1 MNNLELK
8 EFTLLLFRLEEKKIY
23 NESKL
28 DEVFLSYDKIL
39 YRLNIQKIKTKT
51 GKDIKHKDLRYAIQ
65 VMQHKHKNCRWKS
78 EKIRSRNFYILIEG
92 YYWLISVYFNN
103 KKKLIDA
110 DIEFFEDLI
119 KQYEELL
126 KLESKNL
133 FEKDMKIQEL
143 VNYFNKKYETIEK
156 AIWKMIKIHSN
167 YRYVVNNEFVI
178 TKEGVEWL
186 CKNCFKQKYL
196 ELLESYKMD
205 LTEKFIKAGYIY
217 DNFFN
222 KN

>member
-1 MNNLELK
+1 M
-8 EFTLLLFRLEEKKIY
+8 EEKKIY

-39 YRLNIQKIKTKT
+39 YRLNIKNIKTKDNKEIT
-51 GKDIKHKDLRYAIQ
+51 HKDLRKAITI
-65 VMQHKHKNCRWKS
+65 MQRKHKNCRWKS

-92 YYWLISVYFNN
+92 YYWLINVYFNSN
-103 KKKLIDA
+103 MKLIDA
-110 DIEFFEDLI
+110 DIDFFEELI
-119 KQYEELL
+119 KQYEEIL

-133 FEKDMKIQEL
+133 FDKDMKMQEL
-143 VNYFNKKYETIEK
+143 VIYFNKKYETIEK
-156 AIWKMIKIHSN
+156 AIWKMIKVHNN

-178 TKEGVEWL
+178 TKEGIEWL
-186 CKNCFKQKYL
+186 CENCFKQRYL
-196 ELLESYKMD
+196 EILESYKMD

>member
-1 MNNLELK
+1 M
-8 EFTLLLFRLEEKKIY
+8 EERKIY

-39 YRLNIQKIKTKT
+39 YRLNMKKIKTKT
-51 GKDIKHKDLRYAIQ
+51 GNDITHKDLRYAIQ
-65 VMQHKHKNCRWKS
+65 VMQRKHKNCRWKS

-92 YYWLISVYFNN
+92 YYWLINVYFNCD
-103 KKKLIDA
+103 KKLIDA
-110 DIEFFEDLI
+110 DIEFFEELI
-119 KQYEELL
+119 KQYEEIL

-133 FEKDMKIQEL
+133 FDIDMEMKEL
-143 VNYFNKKYETIEK
+143 VIYFNKKNETIEK
-156 AIWKMIKIHSN
+156 AIWKMMKVSSD
-167 YRYVVNNEFVI
+167 YRLIENGKWII
-178 TKEGVEWL
+178 TKKGVEWL
-186 CKNCFKQKYL
+186 YKNCFKQKYL
-196 ELLESYKMD
+196 ELLESYKME

>member
-1 MNNLELK
+1 M
-8 EFTLLLFRLEEKKIY
+8 EEKKIY

-39 YRLNIQKIKTKT
+39 YRLNIKNIKTKDNR
-51 GKDIKHKDLRYAIQ
+51 DITHKDLRKAIT
-65 VMQHKHKNCRWKS
+65 VMQRKHKNCRWKS

-92 YYWLISVYFNN
+92 YYWLINVYFNRN
-103 KKKLIDA
+103 MKLIDA
-110 DIEFFEDLI
+110 DIDFFEELI
-119 KQYEELL
+119 KQYEEVL

-133 FEKDMKIQEL
+133 FDKDMEMQEL
-143 VNYFNKKYETIEK
+143 IIYFNKKYETIEK
-156 AIWKMIKIHSN
+156 AVWKMIKVYSN
-167 YRYVVNNEFVI
+167 YRYVVNNEYII

>member
-1 MNNLELK
+1 M
-8 EFTLLLFRLEEKKIY
+8 EERRIY

-39 YRLNIQKIKTKT
+39 YRLNTQKIKTKT
-51 GKDIKHKDLRYAIQ
+51 GNDITHKDLRYAIQ
-65 VMQHKHKNCRWKS
+65 VMQRKHKNCRWKS

-92 YYWLISVYFNN
+92 YYWLINVYFNSN
-103 KKKLIDA
+103 MKLIDA
-110 DIEFFEDLI
+110 DIDFFEELI
-119 KQYEELL
+119 KQYEEIL

-133 FEKDMKIQEL
+133 FDKDMKMQGL
-143 VNYFNKKYETIEK
+143 VIYFNKKYETIEK
-156 AIWKMIKIHSN
+156 AIWKMIKVHNN

-178 TKEGVEWL
+178 TKEGIEWL
-186 CKNCFKQKYL
+186 CENCFKQRYL
-196 ELLESYKMD
+196 EILESYKMD

>member
-1 MNNLELK
+1 M
-8 EFTLLLFRLEEKKIY
+8 EEKKIY

-39 YRLNIQKIKTKT
+39 FRLNIQNIKTKDNREIT
-51 GKDIKHKDLRYAIQ
+51 HKDLRKAIT
-65 VMQHKHKNCRWKS
+65 VMQRKHKNCRWKS
-78 EKIRSRNFYILIEG
+78 EKIRSRNSFILIEG
-92 YYWLISVYFNN
+92 YYWLLRVYFNSE
-103 KKKLIDA
+103 KKLIDA
-110 DIEFFEDLI
+110 DIEFFEERI

-126 KLESKNL
+126 RLEPKNL
-133 FEKDMKIQEL
+133 FDEDIKIQEL

-156 AIWKMIKIHSN
+156 AIWKMIKVHSN
-167 YRYVVNNEFVI
+167 YRYAENDNFVI
-178 TKEGVEWL
+178 TKEGIEWL

-205 LTEKFIKAGYIY
+205 LTEKYIKAGYIY

>member
-1 MNNLELK
+1 M
-8 EFTLLLFRLEEKKIY
+8 EERNIY

-28 DEVFLSYDKIL
+28 DKVFLSYDKIL
-39 YRLNIQKIKTKT
+39 YRLNTQKIKTKT
-51 GKDIKHKDLRYAIQ
+51 GNDITHKDLRYAIQ
-65 VMQHKHKNCRWKS
+65 IMQRKHKNCRWKS

-92 YYWLISVYFNN
+92 YYWLINVYFNS
-103 KKKLIDA
+103 KMKLIDA
-110 DIEFFEDLI
+110 DIDFFEELI
-119 KQYEELL
+119 KQYEEIL
-126 KLESKNL
+126 KLESKYL
-133 FEKDMKIQEL
+133 FNKDMKIQEL
-143 VNYFNKKYETIEK
+143 VIYFNKKYETIEK
-156 AIWKMIKIHSN
+156 AIWKMIKVHSN

-178 TKEGVEWL
+178 TKEGIEWL

-196 ELLESYKMD
+196 ELLENYKMD

>member
-1 MNNLELK
+1 MGGK
-8 EFTLLLFRLEEKKIY
+8 DIY

-39 YRLNIQKIKTKT
+39 YRLNTQKIKTKT
-51 GKDIKHKDLRYAIQ
+51 GNDITHKDLRYAIQ
-65 VMQHKHKNCRWKS
+65 VMQRKHKNCRWKS

-92 YYWLISVYFNN
+92 YYWLINVYFNSN
-103 KKKLIDA
+103 MKLIEA
-110 DIEFFEDLI
+110 DIKFFKELI
-119 KQYEELL
+119 KQYEEVL

-133 FEKDMKIQEL
+133 FDKDIEMQEL
-143 VNYFNKKYETIEK
+143 VKFFNKKYETIEK
-156 AIWKMIKIHSN
+156 AIWKMIKVHSN
-167 YRYVVNNEFVI
+167 YRYVVNNEYVI

-196 ELLESYKMD
+196 EVLESYKMN
-205 LTEKFIKAGYIY
+205 LTEEFIRAGYIY
-217 DNFFN
+217 DNFFH

>member
-1 MNNLELK
+1 M
-8 EFTLLLFRLEEKKIY
+8 EEKKIY

-28 DEVFLSYDKIL
+28 DEIFLSYDKIL
-39 YRLNIQKIKTKT
+39 YRLNIKNIRTKDNNEIT
-51 GKDIKHKDLRYAIQ
+51 HKDLRKAIT
-65 VMQHKHKNCRWKS
+65 VMQRKHKNCRWKS

-92 YYWLISVYFNN
+92 YYWLINVYFNSN
-103 KKKLIDA
+103 MKLIDA
-110 DIEFFEDLI
+110 DIDFFEELI
-119 KQYEELL
+119 KQYEEIL

-133 FEKDMKIQEL
+133 FDKDMKMQEL
-143 VNYFNKKYETIEK
+143 VIYFNKKYETIEK
-156 AIWKMIKIHSN
+156 AIWKMIKVHNN

-178 TKEGVEWL
+178 TKEGIEWL
-186 CKNCFKQKYL
+186 CENCFKQRYL
-196 ELLESYKMD
+196 EILESYKMD

>member
-1 MNNLELK
+1 M
-8 EFTLLLFRLEEKKIY
+8 EEKKIY

-28 DEVFLSYDKIL
+28 DEIFLSYDKIL
-39 YRLNIQKIKTKT
+39 YRLNIKNIRTKDNNEIT
-51 GKDIKHKDLRYAIQ
+51 HKDLRKAIT
-65 VMQHKHKNCRWKS
+65 VMQRKHKNCRWKS

-92 YYWLISVYFNN
+92 YYWLINVYFNSN
-103 KKKLIDA
+103 MKLIDA
-110 DIEFFEDLI
+110 DIDFFEELI
-119 KQYEELL
+119 KQYEEIL

-133 FEKDMKIQEL
+133 FDKDMKMQEL
-143 VNYFNKKYETIEK
+143 VIYFNKKYETIEK
-156 AIWKMIKIHSN
+156 AIWKMIKLHNN

-178 TKEGVEWL
+178 TKEGIEWL
-186 CKNCFKQKYL
+186 CKNCFKQRYL
-196 ELLESYKMD
+196 EILESYKMD

>member
-1 MNNLELK
+1 M
-8 EFTLLLFRLEEKKIY
+8 EESKIY

-39 YRLNIQKIKTKT
+39 FRLNIQKIKTKT
-51 GKDIKHKDLRYAIQ
+51 GKEITHKDLRYAIQ
-65 VMQHKHKNCRWKS
+65 VMQRKHKNCRWKS

-92 YYWLISVYFNN
+92 YYWLLNVYFNN
-103 KKKLIDA
+103 NEKLIDA
-110 DIEFFEDLI
+110 DIEFFEELI
-119 KQYEELL
+119 KRYEELL

-133 FEKDMKIQEL
+133 FNKEMEIQEL

-156 AIWKMIKIHSN
+156 AIWKMIKVHNN
-167 YRYVVNNEFVI
+167 YRIIENEKWI
-178 TKEGVEWL
+178 IKKEGVEWL
-186 CKNCFKQKYL
+186 CKNCFKKKYL
-196 ELLESYKMD
+196 ELLESYKMN
-205 LTEKFIKAGYIY
+205 LTEKYIKAGYIY

>member
-1 MNNLELK
+1 M
-8 EFTLLLFRLEEKKIY
+8 EENKIY

-39 YRLNIQKIKTKT
+39 YKLNIQNIKTKT
-51 GKDIKHKDLRYAIQ
+51 GNNITHKDLRYAIQ
-65 VMQHKHKNCRWKS
+65 IMQRKHKNCRWKS
-78 EKIRSRNFYILIEG
+78 EKIRSRNSYILIEG
-92 YYWLISVYFNN
+92 YYWLINVYFNN

-110 DIEFFEDLI
+110 DIEFFKKRI
-119 KQYEELL
+119 QQYEELL

-133 FEKDMKIQEL
+133 FDKDMKIQEL
-143 VNYFNKKYETIEK
+143 VKYFNKKYETIKK
-156 AIWKMIKIHSN
+156 AIWKLVKVHSN
-167 YRYVVNNEFVI
+167 CRYVVNNEFAI
-178 TKEGVEWL
+178 TKEGIEWL

-196 ELLESYKMD
+196 EILESYKME
-205 LTEKFIKAGYIY
+205 LTEKYIRAGYIY